1 MAPLSLGGFW
11 GEMCVSGHANLAEYK
26 SSSKCGAPL
35 WPKGSLG
42 GILSGTFEKYFRLMP
57 RDPAKSIFE
66 TILSR
71 KRFFKNLD
79 FSKMWDPDIWQSARA
94 APFTT
99 TRPPLPPVDS
109 SRGGGARARAIS
121 QSVSR
126 NLAEC
131 FARRRARRCPRRALT
146 GASSSILSCWQRRDP
161 NDLRHQNESPEVI
174 RGSLSSLTER
184 TRHLSHQK
192 GGLGSDFSN
201 RDFSQTRGAAFCASL
216 ALCEICVSGIAHVQ
230 HFW

>member
-1 MAPLSLGGFW
+1 MAECQSRPVYYYTPPQRGCEKWTPGFYNLKKEGPEMAPLSLGGFW

-42 GILSGTFEKYFRLMP
+42 GILSGIFEKYFRLMP

-79 FSKMWDPDIWQSARA
+79 FSKMWDPDIWQSSRA

-131 FARRRARRCPRRALT
+131 FARPRFPCRRP
-146 GASSSILSCWQRRDP
+146 
-161 NDLRHQNESPEVI
+161 
-174 RGSLSSLTER
+174 
-184 TRHLSHQK
+184 K
-192 GGLGSDFSN
+192 GGL
-201 RDFSQTRGAAFCASL
+201 
-216 ALCEICVSGIAHVQ
+216 V
-230 HFW
+230 

>member
-1 MAPLSLGGFW
+1 
-11 GEMCVSGHANLAEYK
+11 
-26 SSSKCGAPL
+26 
-35 WPKGSLG
+35 
-42 GILSGTFEKYFRLMP
+42 
-57 RDPAKSIFE
+57 
-66 TILSR
+66 
-71 KRFFKNLD
+71 
-79 FSKMWDPDIWQSARA
+79 MWDPGIWQSAREGKKWR
-94 APFTT
+94 PVYYYT
-99 TRPPLPPVDS
+99 PPLAP
-109 SRGGGARARAIS
+109 RRFLQGGRRARA
-121 QSVSR
+121 R

-192 GGLGSDFSN
+192 GLLGSDFCN
-201 RDFSQTRGAAFCASL
+201 RDFSQTRGAVFCASL
-216 ALCEICVSGIAHVQ
+216 ALCEICVSGIAHFQ

>member
-1 MAPLSLGGFW
+1 MGENEHSRTRKSGRVQKQLQMWRPPL
-11 GEMCVSGHANLAEYK
+11 A
-26 SSSKCGAPL
+26 
-35 WPKGSLG
+35 KGSLG
-42 GILSGTFEKYFRLMP
+42 GISPGIFEKYFRLTR

-66 TILSR
+66 TSRILS
-71 KRFFKNLD
+71 FFKNLD

-131 FARRRARRCPRRALT
+131 FAPRRARRCPRRALT

-161 NDLRHQNESPEVI
+161 NDLRHQN
-174 RGSLSSLTER
+174 
-184 TRHLSHQK
+184 
-192 GGLGSDFSN
+192 
-201 RDFSQTRGAAFCASL
+201 
-216 ALCEICVSGIAHVQ
+216 
-230 HFW
+230 